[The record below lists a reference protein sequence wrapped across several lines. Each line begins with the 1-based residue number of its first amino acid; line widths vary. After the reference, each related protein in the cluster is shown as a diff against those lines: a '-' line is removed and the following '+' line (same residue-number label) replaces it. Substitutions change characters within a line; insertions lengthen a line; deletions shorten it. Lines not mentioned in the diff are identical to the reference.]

1 MFKTSFEK
9 NITPE
14 EIELIKETIK
24 EGLLQVVVS
33 GK

>member
-1 MFKTSFEK
+1 MKTNFEM
-9 NITPE
+9 NITLE

-24 EGLLQVVVS
+24 EGLLQVAVS